1 MQAYLSPK
9 QYVYDLGNW
18 SLIFASVS
26 GQMAPAFSLSN
37 YFGLDLLLLLKP
49 R

>member
-1 MQAYLSPK
+1 
-9 QYVYDLGNW
+9 
-18 SLIFASVS
+18 LIAVASIS

-37 YFGLDLLLLLKP
+37 YFGLDLLLELKL